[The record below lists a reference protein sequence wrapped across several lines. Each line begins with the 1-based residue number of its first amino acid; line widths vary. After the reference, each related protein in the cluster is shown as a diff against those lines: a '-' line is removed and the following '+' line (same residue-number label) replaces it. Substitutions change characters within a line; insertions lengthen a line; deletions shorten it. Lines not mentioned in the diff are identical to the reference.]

1 MSFFESVRLAL
12 SRHPVGV
19 HALASP
25 ATAAELA
32 TLEQRVS
39 GLPSSDYREFLA
51 TWNARTMCHES
62 LLLLSTEQVCLAAGD
77 RLLIGEC
84 SDGLLWLA
92 RQGQV
97 LVVDDEEPDPLIA
110 GSDFATWLDVAMSR
124 EALLVDRD
132 GEFRDVFDEEDGVLR
147 IEIRRKRAQ
156 LGRKRDH
163 GASLYPMELAE
174 LALEEGS
181 DEQAHKLLIEA
192 TSRDPQAGP
201 AWELLAAL
209 YRQAGES
216 ELAHDAYLRA
226 ASSTASAMLQAMR
239 LLEAAQLSPIHAS
252 ALVEAATSADPD
264 LSSRLLEQ
272 VRERLAAHETDE
284 AKQLQAKLRLLA
296 FHNRLPST
304 ISTEIE
310 RIERDLR
317 SRDALRVL

>member
-12 SRHPVGV
+12 SRHPIGV
-19 HALASP
+19 HALGPP
-25 ATAAELA
+25 ATTAELA
-32 TLEQRVS
+32 MLEQRVS

-51 TWNARTMCHES
+51 TWNGGTMFHES
-62 LLLLSTEQVCLAAGD
+62 LLLLSTEQVCLAGSD

-84 SDGLLWLA
+84 SDGLLWLS

-97 LVVDDEEPDPLIA
+97 LVVEDEEPDPLIA
-110 GSDFATWLDVAMSR
+110 GSDFATWLDVVMAR
-124 EALLVDRD
+124 EALLIDRD

-156 LGRKRDH
+156 LGRKRDR

-174 LALEEGS
+174 LALEEGN
-181 DEQAHKLLIEA
+181 DEQARQLLTEAIEH
-192 TSRDPQAGP
+192 DPQAGP

-209 YRQAGES
+209 YRQAGEL
-216 ELAHDAYLRA
+216 ELAHQAYLRA
-226 ASSTASAMLQAMR
+226 ASATPSAILQAMR
-239 LLEAAQLSPIHAS
+239 LMEAAQLSPIHAS
-252 ALVEAATSADPD
+252 ALVEAATSADPE

-272 VRERLAAHETDE
+272 VQKRLAAHDTDE

-296 FHNRLPST
+296 SHNRLPST
-304 ISTEIE
+304 IATEIE